1 MMKDTL
7 ALIRQ
12 HYEQDH
18 DSASLVSKITQILEA
33 LKDGPVNPSQLA
45 GLDQFRVR
53 GVSATKEL
61 AKLAG
66 IQRGATI
73 LDAGS
78 GLGGPS
84 RYLAHAYD
92 CSLIGVDLAPSF
104 VAVSQLLAEKT
115 GLSAL
120 VSYQV
125 GDLLDLPFPD
135 RRFDLVWTQHAV
147 MNIHDR
153 ERVYREFRRV
163 LKSGGKL
170 AFYDVLAANGKP
182 ELLFPVPWAQNSG
195 TSFLLTETETIDVL
209 ERVGF
214 TISAWSGVTMEALTW
229 IGQQKPPL
237 PQQLSLATVM
247 GTRFADMAA
256 NLVANIR
263 KGRVRLVMGVCKVD
277 STRS

>member
-1 MMKDTL
+1 MQDTL
-7 ALIRQ
+7 ELIRQ
-12 HYEQDH
+12 HYEQDQ
-18 DSASLVSKITQILEA
+18 DSASLVSKITQILDA

-45 GLDQFRVR
+45 GLDQFHVR
-53 GVSATKEL
+53 GLSATKEL
-61 AKLAG
+61 AKVAG

-84 RYLAHAYD
+84 RCLAYAYD
-92 CSLIGVDLAPSF
+92 CSVVGVDLAPSF

-125 GDLLDLPFPD
+125 GDLSDLPFPD

-153 ERVYREFRRV
+153 ERLYREFRRV
-163 LKSGGKL
+163 LKPGGKL

-195 TSFLLTETETIDVL
+195 TSFLLTETETIAVH

-214 TISAWSGVTMEALTW
+214 TISAWNGVTMEALTW

-237 PQQLSLATVM
+237 PQALSLVTVM

-263 KGRVRLVMGVCKVD
+263 KGRVRLVMGVCKLD
-277 STRS
+277 SDTS